1 MAVNSFSGRGTIMK
15 NSPLMLK
22 TILLVVCLSALVSAG
37 QAQNREKFVISAKA
51 GGVNSVAG
59 RVMVTRQG
67 QAPQLLTGQDD
78 LVAGDTVTT
87 GQGSQTEILLNPGSY
102 LRVGENSEFT
112 LVDNSLDNLT
122 LKLAKG
128 SAIIEATAGENAKLQ
143 ISVVANQQHFVIIRS
158 GIYRINAQRDST
170 ELLVRKGRVSVENNP
185 PEIVKGGVRVTYAA
199 GGPLTAKLDKKDQ
212 DQFDLWSK
220 KRAETL
226 ARANEKISRRLVYGS
241 LVRMSLFETA
251 ANTWGVWA
259 YSPLSRS
266 FTFMPFNYGWSSP
279 YGHYYSNYCGFWRGG
294 PVYGSSQSFGGYP
307 GSGSS
312 IGVSGG
318 SSSGGS
324 SSGGMGNSGGSS
336 TSGPSTPSSS
346 PLGPPRDPETGSRNR
361 IKDPD

>member
-1 MAVNSFSGRGTIMK
+1 MK

-37 QAQNREKFVISAKA
+37 QAQNREKFVISARA

-143 ISVVANQQHFVIIRS
+143 MNVVANQQHFVIIRS
-158 GIYRINAQRDST
+158 GIYRINVQPAST
-170 ELLVRKGRVSVENNP
+170 ELLVRKGRVLAKTNA
-185 PEIVKGGVRVTYAA
+185 PEIVKGGARVTYAA
-199 GGPLTAKLDKKDQ
+199 G
-212 DQFDLWSK
+212 
-220 KRAETL
+220 ETL

-279 YGHYYSNYCGFWRGG
+279 YGHYYSNYCDFWRSG
-294 PVYGSSQSFGGYP
+294 PLYGSSPSFGGYP

-312 IGVSGG
+312 IGVSVGG
-318 SSSGGS
+318 SSSGRS
-324 SSGGMGNSGGSS
+324 SSGVMGTSGGSS
-336 TSGPSTPSSS
+336 TTGPSTPSST